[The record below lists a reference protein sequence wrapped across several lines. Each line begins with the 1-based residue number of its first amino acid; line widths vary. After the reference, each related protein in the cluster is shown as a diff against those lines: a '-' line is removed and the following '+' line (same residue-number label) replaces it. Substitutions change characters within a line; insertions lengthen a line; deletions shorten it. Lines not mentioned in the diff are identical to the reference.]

1 MKVEEELVSI
11 AERLMEISKS
21 FTAKNET
28 EITLEELRAVLV
40 NVSKNHKEEV
50 KAILTSHGAK
60 TLSELDRA
68 CYKAVMEEVRKI
80 E

>member
-1 MKVEEELVSI
+1 MTVEEELVKI
-11 AERLMEISKS
+11 AERLKEISKS
-21 FTAKNET
+21 LTKEET

-40 NVSKNHKEEV
+40 NVSKDHKEEV

-60 TLSELDRA
+60 TLSELDSA

>member
-1 MKVEEELVSI
+1 MTVEEELVSI
-11 AERLMEISKS
+11 AERLRVIAESLTKE
-21 FTAKNET
+21 ET

-40 NVSKNHKEEV
+40 QKSKDHKEEV

-60 TLSELDRA
+60 TLSELDTA

>member
-1 MKVEEELVSI
+1 MTVEEELVSI
-11 AERLMEISKS
+11 AERLRVIAESLNTK
-21 FTAKNET
+21 ET

-60 TLSELDRA
+60 TLSELDSA

>member
-1 MKVEEELVSI
+1 MTVEEELVSI
-11 AERLMEISKS
+11 AERLRVIAESLNTK
-21 FTAKNET
+21 ET

-40 NVSKNHKEEV
+40 NVSKDHKEEV

-60 TLSELDRA
+60 TLSELDTA

>member
-1 MKVEEELVSI
+1 MTVEEELVSI
-11 AERLMEISKS
+11 AERLRVIAESLNTK
-21 FTAKNET
+21 ET

-40 NVSKNHKEEV
+40 NVSKDHKEEV

-60 TLSELDRA
+60 TLSELDSA
-68 CYKAVMEEVRKI
+68 YYKAVMEEVRKI

>member
-1 MKVEEELVSI
+1 MTVEEELVKI
-11 AERLMEISKS
+11 AERLKEISKS
-21 FTAKNET
+21 LTKEET

-40 NVSKNHKEEV
+40 NVSKDHKEEV
-50 KAILTSHGAK
+50 KAILISHGAK
-60 TLSELDRA
+60 TLSELDTA